1 MLLEIKNWKKNFM
14 TIWCGQAVSQ
24 FSSSILQFAIVWYL
38 TDKTKSAMVLSA
50 AMFMGFLPQAL
61 LGPVVGVFIDRY
73 PRKIIMIVSDLFI
86 AGVSLLLVL
95 FNQGGTIPIWL
106 ILIVLGL
113 RSIGTAFHH
122 PSLQAATPQLVPM
135 EQLTKCAGYSQSLE
149 SISMILSPAIAAV
162 LYTAWSLQ
170 SIILLDVAG
179 AIVAV
184 AALCISVVP
193 SHLSGE
199 PPIRRKVLQ
208 EAKEGFTI
216 LRSNKGMME
225 LVMIGA
231 LYTIALMPISAL
243 FPLMCMSY
251 FKGTSVEA
259 SIAEIVFSVGFL
271 IGSFILAKWG
281 GTRNKIYT
289 IVGSY
294 LLMSAALLVS
304 GFLSPNAFPLFA
316 VMAGIMG
323 ISGPFYWGM
332 YTPLLQQQFQKE
344 HLGRVISLS
353 GSIRLLAGPIGLGLS
368 GLVSERFGVEKWFLV
383 SGVLTILA
391 AILCLTLSNIRT
403 MDKKN

>member
-1 MLLEIKNWKKNFM
+1 MKNWKKNFII
-14 TIWCGQAVSQ
+14 IWCGQAVSQ

-38 TDKTKSAMVLSA
+38 TDQTKSAVILSA

-61 LGPVVGVFIDRY
+61 LGPFVGVFIDRY
-73 PRKIIMIVSDLFI
+73 NRKKIMIISDLFI
-86 AGVSLLLVL
+86 AGVSLLLV
-95 FNQGGTIPIWL
+95 FFSRGTIIPIWL

-135 EQLTKCAGYSQSLE
+135 DQLTKCAGYSQSLE
-149 SISMILSPAIAAV
+149 SISMILSPAIAAI
-162 LYTAWSLQ
+162 LYTVWSLQ
-170 SIILLDVAG
+170 NIILLDVLG
-179 AIVAV
+179 AAVAV
-184 AALCISVVP
+184 AALCVSIVP

-199 PPIRRKVLQ
+199 QPARRKVIQ
-208 EAKEGFTI
+208 EAKEGFHI

-251 FKGTSVEA
+251 LGGTSVEA

-271 IGSFILAKWG
+271 IGSFILARWG
-281 GTRNKIYT
+281 GTKNKIYT

-294 LLMSAALLVS
+294 LLMSIALIIS
-304 GFLSPNAFPLFA
+304 GLLSPNAFPLFA

-368 GLVSERFGVEKWFLV
+368 SVVSELFGVEKWFLV
-383 SGVLTILA
+383 SGCLTIIA
-391 AILCLTLSNIRT
+391 AVLCLSLSNIRK
-403 MDKKN
+403 MDAKHKI

>member
-1 MLLEIKNWKKNFM
+1 MKNWKKNFII
-14 TIWCGQAVSQ
+14 IWCGQAVSQ

-38 TDKTKSAMVLSA
+38 TDQTKSAVILSA

-61 LGPVVGVFIDRY
+61 LGPFVGVFIDRY
-73 PRKIIMIVSDLFI
+73 NRKKIMIISDLFI
-86 AGVSLLLVL
+86 AGVSLLLV
-95 FNQGGTIPIWL
+95 FFSRGTIIPIWL

-135 EQLTKCAGYSQSLE
+135 DQLTKCAGYSQSLE
-149 SISMILSPAIAAV
+149 SISMILSPAIAAI
-162 LYTAWSLQ
+162 LYTVWSLQ
-170 SIILLDVAG
+170 NIILLDVLG
-179 AIVAV
+179 AAVAV
-184 AALCISVVP
+184 AALCVSIVP

-199 PPIRRKVLQ
+199 QPVRRKVIQ
-208 EAKEGFTI
+208 EAKEGFHI

-251 FKGTSVEA
+251 LGGTSVEA

-271 IGSFILAKWG
+271 IGSFILARWG
-281 GTRNKIYT
+281 GTKNKIYT

-294 LLMSAALLVS
+294 LLMSIALIIS
-304 GFLSPNAFPLFA
+304 GLLSPNAFPLFA

-368 GLVSERFGVEKWFLV
+368 SVVSELFGVEKWFLV
-383 SGVLTILA
+383 SGCLTIIA
-391 AILCLTLSNIRT
+391 AVLCLSLSNIRK
-403 MDKKN
+403 MDAKHKI

>member
-1 MLLEIKNWKKNFM
+1 
-14 TIWCGQAVSQ
+14 
-24 FSSSILQFAIVWYL
+24 
-38 TDKTKSAMVLSA
+38 
-50 AMFMGFLPQAL
+50 
-61 LGPVVGVFIDRY
+61 
-73 PRKIIMIVSDLFI
+73 
-86 AGVSLLLVL
+86 
-95 FNQGGTIPIWL
+95 
-106 ILIVLGL
+106 
-113 RSIGTAFHH
+113 AFHH

-281 GTRNKIYT
+281 GTKNKIYT

>member
-1 MLLEIKNWKKNFM
+1 
-14 TIWCGQAVSQ
+14 
-24 FSSSILQFAIVWYL
+24 
-38 TDKTKSAMVLSA
+38 
-50 AMFMGFLPQAL
+50 MGFLPQAL
-61 LGPVVGVFIDRY
+61 LGPFVGVFIDRY
-73 PRKIIMIVSDLFI
+73 NRKKIMIISDLFI
-86 AGVSLLLVL
+86 AGVSLLLV
-95 FNQGGTIPIWL
+95 FFSRGTIIPIWL

-135 EQLTKCAGYSQSLE
+135 DQLTKCAGYSQSLE
-149 SISMILSPAIAAV
+149 SISMILSPAIAAI
-162 LYTAWSLQ
+162 LYTVWSLQ
-170 SIILLDVAG
+170 NIILLDVLG
-179 AIVAV
+179 AAVAV
-184 AALCISVVP
+184 AALCVSIVP

-199 PPIRRKVLQ
+199 QPARRKVIQ
-208 EAKEGFTI
+208 EAKEGFHI

-251 FKGTSVEA
+251 LGGTSVEA

-271 IGSFILAKWG
+271 IGSFILARWG
-281 GTRNKIYT
+281 GTKNKIYT

-294 LLMSAALLVS
+294 LLMSIALIIS
-304 GFLSPNAFPLFA
+304 GLLSPNAFPLFA

-368 GLVSERFGVEKWFLV
+368 SVVSELFGVEKWFLV
-383 SGVLTILA
+383 SGCLTIIA
-391 AILCLTLSNIRT
+391 AVLCLSLSNIRK
-403 MDKKN
+403 MDAKHKI

>member
-170 SIILLDVAG
+170 SIIVLDVAG

-281 GTRNKIYT
+281 GTKNKIYT

-304 GFLSPNAFPLFA
+304 GLLSPNAFPLFA